1 MKAAFAKL
9 ADDKPKPVKDASGVN
24 DGKKDSKKKEDAPQ
38 CLTDSQLETLA
49 NLYKPYT
56 IDGQLIND
64 GVLPGSEFGWSQINA
79 ITGKYAL
86 IMQGE
91 RSDPGETIIFNP
103 DLSPFFDA
111 GGKLMHYHG
120 LADALIP
127 PLISSRYYEMVKKKV
142 GNKIKDSYRLYRI
155 PAPTALIGAAYKNKN
170 GGTPTSDS
178 DDTAFGNGLRFTR
191 PLCPYPTEA
200 RLKKGAVGDTGVAS
214 AFECA

>member
-1 MKAAFAKL
+1 
-9 ADDKPKPVKDASGVN
+9 
-24 DGKKDSKKKEDAPQ
+24 
-38 CLTDSQLETLA
+38 
-49 NLYKPYT
+49 
-56 IDGQLIND
+56 
-64 GVLPGSEFGWSQINA
+64 
-79 ITGKYAL
+79 
-86 IMQGE
+86 MQGE
-91 RSDPGETIIFNP
+91 RSDPGETITFNP

-155 PAPTALIGAAYKNKN
+155 PGMLHCRSGTGCFNFGGAGQVEAGSRPLRYDNKHDMFLALIDWVELGKAPTALIGAAYKNKN

-214 AFECA
+214 SFECA